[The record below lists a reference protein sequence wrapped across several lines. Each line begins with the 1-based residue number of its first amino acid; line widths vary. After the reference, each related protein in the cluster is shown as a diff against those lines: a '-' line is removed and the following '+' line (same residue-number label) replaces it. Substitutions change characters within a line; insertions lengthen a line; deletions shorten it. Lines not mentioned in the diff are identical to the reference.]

1 MNTRRLNSLPKKSV
15 SKLKFIRDTLTR
27 QRYQSEQTSGQAV
40 QVQDAKAIKFQ
51 DRAISLRV
59 TLDNRLKR
67 GVVSPLVKEIH
78 TRSLRSITPPFNRWP
93 VAMRTGRKMKSIRQV
108 VNWISASIR
117 GVRCLSHQGL
127 LLWHQSRCSM
137 KQIYWCW
144 RTEAHHKPG
153 HSKCLTRGKYS
164 QTKRKHQKS
173 CSLLRLKKST
183 MSAIMRLRKSMLS
196 RLMSWCW
203 KTYTRAYNSLWT
215 ISQRT

>member
-78 TRSLRSITPPFNRWP
+78 TRSLRSITPPFNR
-93 VAMRTGRKMKSIRQV
+93 
-108 VNWISASIR
+108 
-117 GVRCLSHQGL
+117 
-127 LLWHQSRCSM
+127 
-137 KQIYWCW
+137 
-144 RTEAHHKPG
+144 
-153 HSKCLTRGKYS
+153 
-164 QTKRKHQKS
+164 
-173 CSLLRLKKST
+173 
-183 MSAIMRLRKSMLS
+183 
-196 RLMSWCW
+196 
-203 KTYTRAYNSLWT
+203 
-215 ISQRT
+215 